1 MKPSTLEQIRDIYD
15 TSKIAIVLIGMPGIE
30 KKFSRYPQLYS
41 RVGFVHN
48 FKPISNKE
56 MKQVIETKMK
66 EFNINYTNNG
76 KQLQEA
82 FAEIIRI
89 TRGNLRTIQRLMAQ
103 INRVMEINS
112 IDNLEKDV
120 IDTAKS
126 NLIIG
131 N

>member
-1 MKPSTLEQIRDIYD
+1 LKPSTLEQIRDIYD